1 MKKEVKIYPRIIE
14 RIEDWPIYRLSK
26 DRAEFVR
33 EIDEHTFRRLADKHK
48 KDLADVLVKTIYH
61 ERIRIKEDP
70 WKVDPPNDRS
80 FWNRISKRLIKKSL
94 DRNDAEGRAVSEE
107 ILQKIIHR
115 YSEEIVGTFQVKTFR
130 FAQRFL
136 TAFFNRIFNAAVG
149 RSIRAM
155 FRGKR
160 NLFERLNV
168 MGDVDTVRALFQHGT
183 VVVVP
188 THSSNLDS
196 ILVGYAMDQI
206 MGLPSFSYGA
216 GLNLYNFGPAAYY
229 MNRLGAYR
237 VDRRK
242 KNVVYLE
249 TLKSMSRLSV
259 QRGVNSLFFP
269 GGTRSRDGAVETDL
283 KMGLLGTV
291 VEAQRAAV
299 ASRQSAVG
307 SGSGQAA
314 VGSGQSAV
322 DSGSGQWAGQQSTVN
337 SQRSTVN
344 SQQSTVNGQ
353 QSTVNSQRSTVNG
366 QQSTVN
372 GQQSTAKVFIVP
384 LVICYNFVLEAPFL
398 IEQHLRNTGK
408 ENYIRLKDEGN
419 SVRSWFRFIWRFF
432 STTSDITLSVGKP
445 MDVLGN
451 FVDAEGRSFDR
462 FGNELDIREY
472 FRSRGEVTEDR
483 QREEEYTKLLAER
496 IVERYHVEN
505 VVLSSHLVAHAVFE
519 ILLHENPKLDLFGIL
534 RLPPDDYAFPFRA
547 VEEVV
552 EQMQEKLFEWER
564 EDKIKIAPELRQ
576 TAAEVVRDG
585 VKNLG
590 IYHTE
595 KPLQFTKEENIV
607 SSDFR
612 VLYFYHNRL
621 SNYGLDKAVQ
631 WKAEEIEVLKVE
643 D

>member
-1 MKKEVKIYPRIIE
+1 MKKEVKIYPRVIE

-26 DRAEFVR
+26 DRAEFIR
-33 EIDEHTFRRLADKHK
+33 EIDEHTFQRLASKHK
-48 KDLADVLVKTIYH
+48 KDLSDLLVKTIYQ

-94 DRNDAEGRAVSEE
+94 DRDNAEAREVNAQ

-115 YSEEIVGTFQVKTFR
+115 YSEEIVGTFQISTFR

-149 RSIRAM
+149 KSIRAM

-168 MGDVDTVRALFQHGT
+168 VGDVETVRSLFKHGT

-188 THSSNLDS
+188 THNSNLDS

-242 KNVVYLE
+242 KNSVYLE
-249 TLKSMSRLSV
+249 TLKTMSRLSI

-269 GGTRSRDGAVETDL
+269 GGTRSRDGAIESDL

-291 VEAQRAAV
+291 VEAQRALVSEDGQRATGHN
-299 ASRQSAVG
+299 ARATGNRQPATG
-307 SGSGQAA
+307 
-314 VGSGQSAV
+314 
-322 DSGSGQWAGQQSTVN
+322 
-337 SQRSTVN
+337 
-344 SQQSTVNGQ
+344 
-353 QSTVNSQRSTVNG
+353 
-366 QQSTVN
+366 
-372 GQQSTAKVFIVP
+372 KVFVVP

-408 ENYIRLKDEGN
+408 ENYIRLRDEGL

-445 MDVLGN
+445 MDVMGN
-451 FVDAEGRSFDR
+451 FVDAEGKSFDQY
-462 FGNELDIREY
+462 GNELDIREY
-472 FRSRGEVTEDR
+472 FLSRGEINEDR

-496 IVERYHVEN
+496 IAERYHVEN

-519 ILLHENPKLDLFGIL
+519 MLVHQNPKLDLFGIL
-534 RLPPDDYAFPFRA
+534 RLPHDEYLFPFRA

-552 EQMQEKLFEWER
+552 EQMLEKLIEWER
-564 EDKIKIAPELRQ
+564 ADKIKLAPELRQ
-576 TAAEVVRDG
+576 TPAEVVRDG

-595 KPLQFTKEENIV
+595 KPLQFTKDGDIV
-607 SSDFR
+607 SSEFR

-621 SNYGLDKAVQ
+621 SNYGLDRAVH

>member
-1 MKKEVKIYPRIIE
+1 MSKEVKIYPRIIE

-26 DRAEFVR
+26 DRSEFVR
-33 EIDEHTFRRLADKHK
+33 EIDDATFHRLLNKHR
-48 KDLADVLVKTIYH
+48 KDLSDVLSKTIYQ

-94 DRNDAEGRAVSEE
+94 DRDDAEARAENE
-107 ILQKIIHR
+107 QILRKIIHR
-115 YSEEIVGTFQVKTFR
+115 YSEEIVGTFQISTFR

-136 TAFFNRIFNAAVG
+136 TAFFNRIFNAVVG

-168 MGDVDTVRALFQHGT
+168 VGDVETVRSLFKHGT

-188 THSSNLDS
+188 THNSNLDS

-242 KNVVYLE
+242 KNAVYLE
-249 TLKSMSRLSV
+249 TLKTMSRLSI

-269 GGTRSRDGAVETDL
+269 GGTRSRSGEIETDL
-283 KMGLLGTV
+283 KMGLLGTA
-291 VEAQRAAV
+291 VEAQRAMVMNPAQNN
-299 ASRQSAVG
+299 RP
-307 SGSGQAA
+307 
-314 VGSGQSAV
+314 
-322 DSGSGQWAGQQSTVN
+322 
-337 SQRSTVN
+337 
-344 SQQSTVNGQ
+344 
-353 QSTVNSQRSTVNG
+353 
-366 QQSTVN
+366 
-372 GQQSTAKVFIVP
+372 KVFIVP
-384 LVICYNFVLEAPFL
+384 IVICYNFVLEAPFL

-408 ENYIRLKDEGN
+408 ENYLRLRDEGA
-419 SVRSWFRFIWRFF
+419 SVRSWLRFIWRFF
-432 STTSDITLSVGKP
+432 STTSDFTLSVGRP

-451 FVDAEGRSFDR
+451 FVDAEGRSFDQY
-462 FGNELDIREY
+462 GNELNIQEY
-472 FRSRGEVTEDR
+472 FLSKGVINEDR

-496 IVERYHVEN
+496 VASRYLIEN
-505 VVLSSHLVAHAVFE
+505 VVLSSHLIAHAVFE
-519 ILLHENPKLDLFGIL
+519 MLSHLNPKLDLFGIL
-534 RLPPDDYAFPFRA
+534 RLPHDDYLFPFRA

-552 EQMQEKLFEWER
+552 EQMQIRLLEWE
-564 EDKIKIAPELRQ
+564 KAGQIKLAPELHS
-576 TAAEVVRDG
+576 TPAEIVRDG

-595 KPLQFTKEENIV
+595 KPLQFTKDGDIV

-621 SNYGLDKAVQ
+621 SKYHLHKAVH

>member
-1 MKKEVKIYPRIIE
+1 MKKEVKIYPRVIE

-26 DRAEFVR
+26 DRTEFVR
-33 EIDEHTFRRLADKHK
+33 EIDEHTFLRLAAKHK
-48 KDLADVLVKTIYH
+48 NDLPDVLVKTIYQ

-94 DRNDAEGRAVSEE
+94 DRNDAESRRVNAD

-115 YSEEIVGTFQVKTFR
+115 YSEEIVGTFQINTFR
-130 FAQRFL
+130 FAQQFL
-136 TAFFNRIFNAAVG
+136 TAFFNRLFNAAVG
-149 RSIRAM
+149 KSIRAM

-160 NLFERLNV
+160 NLFERLNIV
-168 MGDVDTVRALFQHGT
+168 GDVETVRSLFKQGI

-188 THSSNLDS
+188 THNSNLDS

-242 KNVVYLE
+242 KNSIYLE
-249 TLKSMSRLSV
+249 TLKTMSRLSI

-269 GGTRSRDGAVETDL
+269 AGTRSRDGAIETDL

-291 VEAQRAAV
+291 VEAQRALV
-299 ASRQSAVG
+299 SNKNKHLLG
-307 SGSGQAA
+307 SN
-314 VGSGQSAV
+314 GQS
-322 DSGSGQWAGQQSTVN
+322 SMS
-337 SQRSTVN
+337 
-344 SQQSTVNGQ
+344 NGLPLAD
-353 QSTVNSQRSTVNG
+353 R
-366 QQSTVN
+366 
-372 GQQSTAKVFIVP
+372 KIFIVP

-408 ENYIRLKDEGN
+408 ENYIRLKDQGT
-419 SVRSWFRFIWRFF
+419 SFRSWFRFIWRFF
-432 STTSDITLSVGKP
+432 STTSDITLSIGKP
-445 MDVLGN
+445 MDILGN
-451 FVDAEGRSFDR
+451 FVESNGKSFDR
-462 FGNELDIREY
+462 YGNELDIREY
-472 FRSRGEVTEDR
+472 FLARGEVTEDR

-496 IVERYHVEN
+496 IAERYHVEN

-519 ILLHENPKLDLFGIL
+519 MLLHQNPKLDIFGIL
-534 RLPPDDYAFPFRA
+534 RLPPDDYLFPFRA

-564 EDKIKIAPELRQ
+564 TDKIKLAPELRLMP
-576 TAAEVVRDG
+576 AELVSDG
-585 VKNLG
+585 VNNLG
-590 IYHTE
+590 IYHTK
-595 KPLQFTKEENIV
+595 KPLQLTKEGEIV

-621 SNYGLDKAVQ
+621 SNYGLDKAVY
-631 WKAEEIEVLKVE
+631 WKAEEIEVLRIE

>member
-1 MKKEVKIYPRIIE
+1 LKKEVKIHPRVIE

-26 DRAEFVR
+26 DRTDFLR
-33 EIDEHTFRRLADKHK
+33 EIDEHTFQRLASKHK
-48 KDLADVLVKTIYH
+48 KDLADMLVKTIYQ

-80 FWNRISKRLIKKSL
+80 FWNRISNRLIKKSL
-94 DRNDAEGRAVSEE
+94 DRDDAEARAVSEE

-149 RSIRAM
+149 KSIRAM

-160 NLFERLNV
+160 NLFERLNIE
-168 MGDVDTVRALFQHGT
+168 GDVETVRSLFHHGT

-188 THSSNLDS
+188 THNSNLDS

-242 KNVVYLE
+242 KNPIYLE
-249 TLKSMSRLSV
+249 TLKTMSRLSI

-269 GGTRSRDGAVETDL
+269 GGTRSRDGAIEKDL

-291 VEAQRAAV
+291 VEAQRAMV
-299 ASRQSAVG
+299 S
-307 SGSGQAA
+307 
-314 VGSGQSAV
+314 
-322 DSGSGQWAGQQSTVN
+322 N
-337 SQRSTVN
+337 RSTHHPPP
-344 SQQSTVNGQ
+344 STPP
-353 QSTVNSQRSTVNG
+353 
-366 QQSTVN
+366 
-372 GQQSTAKVFIVP
+372 KVFIVP
-384 LVICYNFVLEAPFL
+384 LVLCYNFVLEAPFL

-408 ENYIRLKDEGN
+408 ENYIRLRDEGT

-432 STTSDITLSVGKP
+432 STSSDITLSVGKP

-451 FVDAEGRSFDR
+451 FVDADGKSFDR
-462 FGNELDIREY
+462 YGNELDVREY
-472 FRSRGEVTEDR
+472 FLSRGEVTEDH

-496 IVERYHVEN
+496 IAERYHVEN

-519 ILLHENPKLDLFGIL
+519 MLSHQNPKLDLFGIL
-534 RLPPDDYAFPFRA
+534 RLPHDEYLFPFRA

-552 EQMQEKLFEWER
+552 EQMQETLFKWER
-564 EDKIKIAPELRQ
+564 AGKIKLAPELRLSP
-576 TAAEVVRDG
+576 AELVRDG

-590 IYHTE
+590 IYHAE
-595 KPLQFTKEENIV
+595 KPLQFTKEGEIV

-621 SNYGLDKAVQ
+621 SNYGLDKAVY
-631 WKAEEIEVLKVE
+631 WKAEEIEVLRVE

>member
-1 MKKEVKIYPRIIE
+1 MSKEVKIYPRIIE

-33 EIDEHTFRRLADKHK
+33 QIDEATFQRIVGKHR
-48 KDLADVLVKTIYH
+48 KDLSDVLSKTIYQ

-94 DRNDAEGRAVSEE
+94 DRDDAEARAENE
-107 ILQKIIHR
+107 QILRKIIHR
-115 YSEEIVGTFQVKTFR
+115 YSEEIVGTFQISTFR

-160 NLFERLNV
+160 NLFERLNIV
-168 MGDVDTVRALFQHGT
+168 GDVETVRSLFQHGT

-188 THSSNLDS
+188 THNSNLDS
-196 ILVGYAMDQI
+196 ILVGYAMDQM

-242 KNVVYLE
+242 KNGVYLE
-249 TLKSMSRLSV
+249 TLKTMSRLSI

-269 GGTRSRDGAVETDL
+269 GGTRSRSGEIETDL
-283 KMGLLGTV
+283 KMGLLGTA
-291 VEAQRAAV
+291 VEAQRAMV
-299 ASRQSAVG
+299 MQPEL
-307 SGSGQAA
+307 
-314 VGSGQSAV
+314 
-322 DSGSGQWAGQQSTVN
+322 TN
-337 SQRSTVN
+337 N
-344 SQQSTVNGQ
+344 H
-353 QSTVNSQRSTVNG
+353 
-366 QQSTVN
+366 
-372 GQQSTAKVFIVP
+372 KVFIVP

-398 IEQHLRNTGK
+398 IEQHLKNTGK
-408 ENYIRLKDEGN
+408 ENYLRLRDEGT

-432 STTSDITLSVGKP
+432 STTSDITLSVGRP

-451 FVDAEGRSFDR
+451 FVDAQGRSYDR
-462 FGNELDIREY
+462 YGNQLDIREY
-472 FRSRGEVTEDR
+472 FISKGEINEDR

-496 IVERYHVEN
+496 VAHRYLEEN
-505 VVLSSHLVAHAVFE
+505 VVLTSHLIAHAVFE
-519 ILLHENPKLDLFGIL
+519 MLSHLNPKLDLFGIL
-534 RLPPDDYAFPFRA
+534 RLPPDDYLFPFRA

-552 EQMQEKLFEWER
+552 EQMQAKLLDMETQS
-564 EDKIKIAPELRQ
+564 KIKLAPEMHL
-576 TAAEVVRDG
+576 TPAEIVRDG

-595 KPLQFTKEENIV
+595 KPLMFTKEGDIV

-621 SNYGLDKAVQ
+621 SKYNIQKAVH

>member
-1 MKKEVKIYPRIIE
+1 MEKEVKIYPRVIE

-26 DRAEFVR
+26 DRAEFLR
-33 EIDEHTFRRLADKHK
+33 EIDEHTFQRLTAKHK
-48 KDLADVLVKTIYH
+48 KDLSDVLVKTIYQ

-94 DRNDAEGRAVSEE
+94 DRDDAEARAVSEE

-115 YSEEIVGTFQVKTFR
+115 YSEEIVGTFQIKTFR

-160 NLFERLNV
+160 NLFERLNIV
-168 MGDVDTVRALFQHGT
+168 GDVETVRSLFQHGT

-188 THSSNLDS
+188 THNSNLDS

-242 KNVVYLE
+242 KNSIYLE
-249 TLKSMSRLSV
+249 TLKTMSRLSI

-269 GGTRSRDGAVETDL
+269 GGTRSRDGAIETDL

-299 ASRQSAVG
+299 SRS
-307 SGSGQAA
+307 
-314 VGSGQSAV
+314 
-322 DSGSGQWAGQQSTVN
+322 STLN
-337 SQRSTVN
+337 LQPSTP
-344 SQQSTVNGQ
+344 
-353 QSTVNSQRSTVNG
+353 
-366 QQSTVN
+366 
-372 GQQSTAKVFIVP
+372 AKIFVVP

-408 ENYIRLKDEGN
+408 ENYIRLKDEGT
-419 SVRSWFRFIWRFF
+419 SIRSWFWFIWRFF
-432 STTSDITLSVGKP
+432 STSSDITLSVGKP
-445 MDVLGN
+445 MDVMGN
-451 FVDAEGRSFDR
+451 FVDAEGKSFDR
-462 FGNELDIREY
+462 YGNELDIREY
-472 FRSRGEVTEDR
+472 FRSRGEITEDR

-496 IVERYHVEN
+496 IAERYHVEN

-519 ILLHENPKLDLFGIL
+519 MLSHQNPKLDLFGIL
-534 RLPPDDYAFPFRA
+534 RLPHDEYLFPFRA

-552 EQMQEKLFEWER
+552 EQMQETLFEWER
-564 EDKIKIAPELRQ
+564 KGKIKLAPELRLSP
-576 TAAEVVRDG
+576 AEIVRDG

-595 KPLQFTKEENIV
+595 KPLQFTKEGEIV

-621 SNYGLDKAVQ
+621 SNYGLDKAVY

>member
-1 MKKEVKIYPRIIE
+1 MASTATSNDLSPDRQPLIVKKEVKIYPRVIE
-14 RIEDWPIYRLSK
+14 RIEDWPTYRLSK
-26 DRAEFVR
+26 DRAEFLR
-33 EIDEHTFRRLADKHK
+33 EIDEHTFRRIVSKHK
-48 KDLADVLVKTIYH
+48 KDLADVLVKAIYQ

-94 DRNDAEGRAVSEE
+94 DRDSPEAQKESEQ

-115 YSEEIVGTFQVKTFR
+115 YSEVIVGTFQISTFR

-149 RSIRAM
+149 RSLRAM

-160 NLFERLNV
+160 NLFERLNI
-168 MGDVDTVRALFQHGT
+168 MGDVETVRSLFQHGT

-188 THSSNLDS
+188 THNSNLDS

-242 KNVVYLE
+242 KNAIYLE
-249 TLKSMSRLSV
+249 TLKTMSRQSI

-269 GGTRSRDGAVETDL
+269 GGTRSRSGAIETEL
-283 KMGLLGTV
+283 KMGLLGTA
-291 VEAQRAAV
+291 VEAQRAMV
-299 ASRQSAVG
+299 ANHDR
-307 SGSGQAA
+307 
-314 VGSGQSAV
+314 
-322 DSGSGQWAGQQSTVN
+322 AGAQ
-337 SQRSTVN
+337 
-344 SQQSTVNGQ
+344 NGQ
-353 QSTVNSQRSTVNG
+353 GSNHAHQIPKP
-366 QQSTVN
+366 
-372 GQQSTAKVFIVP
+372 KVFIVP

-398 IEQHLRNTGK
+398 IEQHLRSTGK

-451 FVDAEGRSFDR
+451 FVDANGKSYDHY
-462 FGNELDIREY
+462 GNELDIREY
-472 FRSRGEVTEDR
+472 FLARGEVNEDR

-496 IVERYHVEN
+496 IASRYLIEN

-519 ILLHENPKLDLFGIL
+519 ILLHHNPKLDLFGIL
-534 RLPPDDYAFPFRA
+534 RLPHEEYLFPFHA

-552 EQMQEKLFEWER
+552 EQMLEKLFEWER
-564 EDKIKIAPELRQ
+564 ADKIKLAPELRL
-576 TAAEVVRDG
+576 TPAEVVRDG
-585 VKNLG
+585 VNNLG

-595 KPLQFTKEENIV
+595 KPLQFSKDGGIV

-621 SNYGLDKAVQ
+621 SQYGLQRSVQ
-631 WKAEEIEVLKVE
+631 WKAEEIEVLRVE

>member
-1 MKKEVKIYPRIIE
+1 MSKEVKIYPRIIE
-14 RIEDWPIYRLSK
+14 RIEDWPIYRLSR
-26 DRAEFVR
+26 DRTEFVH
-33 EIDEHTFRRLADKHK
+33 EIDEATFQRIVGKHR
-48 KDLADVLVKTIYH
+48 KDLSDVLSKTIYQ

-94 DRNDAEGRAVSEE
+94 DREDAEAQAENE
-107 ILQKIIHR
+107 QILRKIIHR
-115 YSEEIVGTFQVKTFR
+115 YSEEIVGTFQISTFR

-136 TAFFNRIFNAAVG
+136 TALFNRIFNAAVG
-149 RSIRAM
+149 RSLRAT

-160 NLFERLNV
+160 NLFERLNIV
-168 MGDVDTVRALFQHGT
+168 GDVETVRSLFQHGT

-188 THSSNLDS
+188 THNSNLDS
-196 ILVGYAMDQI
+196 ILVGYAMDQM

-242 KNVVYLE
+242 KNPIYLE
-249 TLKSMSRLSV
+249 TLKTMSRLSI

-269 GGTRSRDGAVETDL
+269 GGTRSRSGEIETDL
-283 KMGLLGTV
+283 KMGLLGTA
-291 VEAQRAAV
+291 VEAQRAMV
-299 ASRQSAVG
+299 MNPEVH
-307 SGSGQAA
+307 
-314 VGSGQSAV
+314 
-322 DSGSGQWAGQQSTVN
+322 
-337 SQRSTVN
+337 QRT
-344 SQQSTVNGQ
+344 
-353 QSTVNSQRSTVNG
+353 
-366 QQSTVN
+366 
-372 GQQSTAKVFIVP
+372 KVFIVP

-398 IEQHLRNTGK
+398 IEQHLRSTGK
-408 ENYIRLKDEGN
+408 ENYLRLRDEGS

-432 STTSDITLSVGKP
+432 STTSDITLSVGRP

-451 FVDAEGRSFDR
+451 FVDEKGHSFDKY
-462 FGNELDIREY
+462 GNQLDIREY
-472 FRSRGEVTEDR
+472 FLSKGEINEDR

-496 IVERYHVEN
+496 VASRFLVEN
-505 VVLSSHLVAHAVFE
+505 VVLSSHLIAHAVFE
-519 ILLHENPKLDLFGIL
+519 MLSHLNPKLDLFGIL
-534 RLPPDDYAFPFRA
+534 RLPPDDYLFPFRA

-552 EQMQEKLFEWER
+552 EQMQAKLLEWEKA
-564 EDKIKIAPELRQ
+564 EQIKLAPELH
-576 TAAEVVRDG
+576 TSPAEIVRDG

-595 KPLQFTKEENIV
+595 KPLQFTKDGDII

-621 SNYGLDKAVQ
+621 SKYNLQKAVH

>member
-1 MKKEVKIYPRIIE
+1 MKKEVKIYPRVIE
-14 RIEDWPIYRLSK
+14 RIEDWPTYLLSK
-26 DRAEFVR
+26 DRTEFLR
-33 EIDEHTFRRLADKHK
+33 EIDEHTFERLATKHK
-48 KDLADVLVKTIYH
+48 QDLSDVLVKTIYQ

-70 WKVDPPNDRS
+70 YKVDPPNDRS

-94 DRNDAEGRAVSEE
+94 DRNDAEAREVSEQ
-107 ILQKIIHR
+107 ILRKIVHR
-115 YSEEIVGTFQVKTFR
+115 YSEEIVGTFQINTFR

-149 RSIRAM
+149 KSLRAM

-160 NLFERLNV
+160 NLFERLNIV
-168 MGDVDTVRALFQHGT
+168 GDVETVRSLFQHGT

-188 THSSNLDS
+188 THNSNLDS

-242 KNVVYLE
+242 KNPIYLE
-249 TLKSMSRLSV
+249 TLKTMSRLSI
-259 QRGVNSLFFP
+259 QQGVNSLFFP
-269 GGTRSRDGAVETDL
+269 GGTRSRDGAIETEL

-291 VEAQRAAV
+291 VEAQRAMAYRSHKQLKDSKLQDSRTKTQK
-299 ASRQSAVG
+299 ASLI
-307 SGSGQAA
+307 
-314 VGSGQSAV
+314 
-322 DSGSGQWAGQQSTVN
+322 DQQPSEP
-337 SQRSTVN
+337 
-344 SQQSTVNGQ
+344 
-353 QSTVNSQRSTVNG
+353 
-366 QQSTVN
+366 
-372 GQQSTAKVFIVP
+372 KVFIVP

-408 ENYIRLKDEGN
+408 ENYIRLRDEGK

-445 MDVLGN
+445 MDVMGN
-451 FVDAEGRSFDR
+451 FVNEAGKSFDQY
-462 FGNELDIREY
+462 GNELDIREY
-472 FRSRGEVTEDR
+472 FIAHGEVTEDR

-496 IVERYHVEN
+496 IATRYHVEN
-505 VVLSSHLVAHAVFE
+505 VVLSSHLIAHAVFE
-519 ILLHENPKLDLFGIL
+519 MLSHQNPKLDLFGIL
-534 RLPPDDYAFPFRA
+534 RLPPDDYIFPFRA

-552 EQMQEKLFEWER
+552 EQMQEKLFEWGR
-564 EDKIKIAPELRQ
+564 ADKIKLAPEIRLSP
-576 TAAEVVRDG
+576 AELVRDG

-595 KPLQFTKEENIV
+595 KPLQFTKDNEIV

-621 SNYGLDKAVQ
+621 SNYGLDRAVH
-631 WKAEEIEVLKVE
+631 WKAEEIEVLRVE